1 MRLNFPNLPSPQKDK
16 NLKFTN
22 YFLKV
27 EGRLPPKEKSSFDSK
42 TIVAEVETPDGSK
55 IKVDNE
61 LLSQAALLKQMKETF
76 GSDAL
81 MKAMMLLVDKKPKDE
96 NDTPSST
103 SNNE

>member
-1 MRLNFPNLPSPQKDK
+1 MRTSNKIYKLFN
-16 NLKFTN
+16 
-22 YFLKV
+22 FLKV